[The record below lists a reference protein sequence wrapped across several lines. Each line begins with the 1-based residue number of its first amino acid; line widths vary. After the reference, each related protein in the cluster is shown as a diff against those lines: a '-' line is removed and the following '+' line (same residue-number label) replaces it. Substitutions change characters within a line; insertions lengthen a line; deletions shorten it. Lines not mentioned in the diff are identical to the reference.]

1 MGFSGIKTKRKLLH
15 LLELAIQ
22 SIVTSNIA
30 DVSLCGKILE
40 SYEKSV
46 LGKLGNYL
54 TPMTLEKEDNKTN
67 LKNYYS
73 ISVT

>member
-1 MGFSGIKTKRKLLH
+1 MLH

-30 DVSLCGKILE
+30 DVSISGKNLE

-46 LGKLGNYL
+46 PGKLGKYL
-54 TPMTLEKEDNKTN
+54 TAMKLEKEDNKTY
-67 LKNYYS
+67 LKTYYS
-73 ISVT
+73 IFVT